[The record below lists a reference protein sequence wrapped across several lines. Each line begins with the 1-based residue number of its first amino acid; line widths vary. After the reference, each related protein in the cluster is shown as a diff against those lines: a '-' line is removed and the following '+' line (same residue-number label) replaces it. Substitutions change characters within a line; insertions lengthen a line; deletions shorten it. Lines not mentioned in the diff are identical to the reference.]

1 MKETGSISTQ
11 YIMTT
16 LEELG
21 LLKMD
26 FLGLRTLTV
35 ISDAIELVKAS
46 KGAELEFDKDMND
59 PKVFKLWKEG
69 KTMRHFPV

>member
-1 MKETGSISTQ
+1 MIE
-11 YIMTT
+11 

-35 ISDAIELVKAS
+35 IRDAV
-46 KGAELEFDKDMND
+46 EFNREKSWN
-59 PKVFKLWKEG
+59 KN
-69 KTMRHFPV
+69 

>member
-1 MKETGSISTQ
+1 MQETGSISTQ

-35 ISDAIELVKAS
+35 IADATEMIKDS
-46 KGAELEFDKDMND
+46 KGVNLEFDSDMKD
-59 PKVFKLWKEG
+59 PKVYKLFEEG
-69 KTMRHFPV
+69 KTARNISV

>member
-1 MKETGSISTQ
+1 
-11 YIMTT
+11 MTT

-35 ISDAIELVKAS
+35 ISDAIELVKDY
-46 KGAELEFDKDMND
+46 KNIDLEFDKDMND
-59 PKVFKLWKEG
+59 PKVYKLWAEG
-69 KTMRHFPV
+69 KTARYISV